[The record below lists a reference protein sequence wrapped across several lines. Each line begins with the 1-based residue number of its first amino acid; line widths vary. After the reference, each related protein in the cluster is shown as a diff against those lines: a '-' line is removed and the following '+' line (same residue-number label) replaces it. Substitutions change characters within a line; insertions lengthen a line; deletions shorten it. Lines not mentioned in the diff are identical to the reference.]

1 MDVFAK
7 PGPALARARVAI
19 GKIYVFHT
27 LASSLQSG
35 HYKKS
40 DTLGLKVTTGLK
52 VTNGLK
58 ENTQC
63 LCKLSHQKLTKR
75 MMNICDLNY

>member
-19 GKIYVFHT
+19 EKIYVFHT

-40 DTLGLKVTTGLK
+40 DTLDLKIL
-52 VTNGLK
+52 
-58 ENTQC
+58 
-63 LCKLSHQKLTKR
+63 
-75 MMNICDLNY
+75 

>member
-40 DTLGLKVTTGLK
+40 DTLGLEVTIGLK
-52 VTNGLK
+52 NMKGLK
-58 ENTQC
+58 RTLKVSANCHT
-63 LCKLSHQKLTKR
+63 R
-75 MMNICDLNY
+75 R